1 MNLLEERNK
10 QVKDL
15 QESNVRLIQQNVDLS
30 TSLSE
35 LQEENDKTTKRL
47 NEVEIKLIQYE
58 SGNEYDGVVIEGET
72 ATHHTI
78 ITGQTL
84 NGKKYKYTEEQL
96 SNALKDYEIK
106 ISK

>member
-47 NEVEIKLIQYE
+47 NEVETKLIQYE

-78 ITGQTL
+78 ITGQT
-84 NGKKYKYTEEQL
+84 YTEEQL
-96 SNALKDYEIK
+96 KKVLETLEIK
-106 ISK
+106 TSE